1 MNSNSEEQP
10 IRRSIFNSI
19 EKEELLIKKYNDYQD
34 STESKEWKNML
45 TEFKKNAKEHIDLL
59 KNKLQNFNS

>member
-1 MNSNSEEQP
+1 MNNNSEEQP
-10 IRRSIFNSI
+10 IRRSILNSI

-45 TEFKKNAKEHIDLL
+45 SEFKKNAKEHIDLL
-59 KNKLQNFNS
+59 KNKLQSFNS